1 MSDFFSN
8 LVARTIAQP
17 TLRPRT
23 RSRFE
28 APALEE
34 TPLVWPEATPAARIE
49 EEPRTATAAPASPS
63 IPRLPDE
70 LARPAG
76 RRAGVTPASDARNV
90 QKDGQKNAQKIEE
103 IAGRER
109 VERSEPGRTHDET
122 ARVIAQDQK
131 RVVIERDV
139 QRVTDSSERIVPVAV
154 PVPVRV
160 PVPVVARPH
169 RYDEQPPRIIERR
182 GPREVEEVQRERV
195 IRTTLERTQRVV
207 GKAQPFESATPAE
220 PTIQVSIGRIE
231 VRAVTSAPQP
241 RNASRGNGTMTIDD
255 YVAKRKAKDR
265 R

>member
-28 APALEE
+28 APALDE
-34 TPLVWPEATPAARIE
+34 TPPVWPEATRTARTD

-63 IPRLPDE
+63 TPQLPAE
-70 LARPAG
+70 RARPVG
-76 RRAGVTPASDARNV
+76 MRRSVTPAPDARDV
-90 QKDGQKNAQKIEE
+90 QKNAQKIEE
-103 IAGRER
+103 SAGRER
-109 VERSEPGRTHDET
+109 SELSEPGRPPDEAT
-122 ARVIAQDQK
+122 RAVAQDQK

-139 QRVTDSSERIVPVAV
+139 QRVVDSSERVVPVAV
-154 PVPVRV
+154 QVPVAVPVRV
-160 PVPVVARPH
+160 PVPVAARPH

-182 GPREVEEVQRERV
+182 GPREIEEVQRERV
-195 IRTTLERTQRVV
+195 IRTTLERTQRVI
-207 GKAQPFESATPAE
+207 GKAQQAESATPSE

-241 RNASRGNGTMTIDD
+241 RNASRGNGTMSIDD